1 MATGSAP
8 RVGAIAQ
15 RHNHVAYVTGVN
27 GDGTINISDMNYRSL
42 YAVTYRTVP
51 ANQWLFIY

>member
-15 RHNHVAYVTGVN
+15 RGNHVGYVTGVN

-51 ANQWLFIY
+51 ANQWSYIY